1 MTVTLKTLGIAF
13 RKAKVDLYYSTNRS
27 LFAIA
32 DYEENLQENLQLL
45 QKKINSR
52 STIWVKDPDST
63 KLMKSLLLSFGSW
76 LSAA

>member
-32 DYEENLQENLQLL
+32 DYEENLQA
-45 QKKINSR
+45 
-52 STIWVKDPDST
+52 V
-63 KLMKSLLLSFGSW
+63 LSGSSGV
-76 LSAA
+76 LVRL